1 MIEQK
6 PFTKYNLDDK
16 NNEKDKKIKED
27 TFTIKMNPKER
38 KDFEEGKRLILQSKD
53 STAMKQLAKVGTEV
67 LLSKKQKLIDD
78 IILNNYRKNIRM
90 NVFDFD

>member
-1 MIEQK
+1 MIEKK
-6 PFTKYNLDDK
+6 PFTQYNLDDE